1 MPDLPTRADLFR
13 IGADEVL
20 LRSESRPAAQRIS
33 PSQVYTDGSDIN
45 VIIASASAMA
55 EEVTRQLA
63 LRINALFIDGATGE
77 DLDRLVGDRFSP
89 TIVRKSATPSL
100 GTVQLTRVAGL
111 FPLVTLP
118 IGTQLTTASG
128 VQFET
133 TVVAT
138 VPAGSSGPV
147 SVPIRARQAGLAG
160 NVAALAINA
169 FVNPPSDPDLQVSNP
184 APTAGG
190 DEVETDARLRARAR
204 DFFRTARRGTLAAIE
219 FGALTVPGVRQAT
232 AVEEVDSLGIPTGRV
247 SLYVADALGQANAA
261 LVLAVQAA
269 LLEYRAAG
277 VYVDVS
283 SSIPLFVPIQY
294 LLRFAAGVDTTA
306 AFARVQAATVSAVNA
321 LAPNATLPVSLL
333 FSVARSVP
341 GVIVLDDAVVTPVGD
356 LVPSAGQIIRTR
368 TDLVTAV

>member
-20 LRSESRPAAQRIS
+20 LRSETRPPAQRIDAA
-33 PSQVYTDGSDIN
+33 QIYTDGSDIN
-45 VIIASASAMA
+45 VLVASASAMA

-63 LRINALFIDGATGE
+63 LRINALFLDGATGE

-89 TIVRKSATPSL
+89 TIVRKSATPAL
-100 GTVQLTRVAGL
+100 GTVQLTRVAGAL
-111 FPLVTLP
+111 PLVSLP
-118 IGTQLTTASG
+118 IGTQLTTGSG

-138 VPAGSSGPV
+138 VLAGSTGPV

-160 NVAALAINA
+160 NVAPAAINA
-169 FVNPPSDPDLQVSNP
+169 FVNPPSDPQLLASNP
-184 APTAGG
+184 EPTAGG

-204 DFFRTARRGTLAAIE
+204 DFFRQARRGTIAAIE

-261 LVLAVQAA
+261 LVLAVQSA

-283 SSIPLFVPIQY
+283 SSIPLFVSIQY

-321 LAPNATLPVSLL
+321 LPPNATLPVSLL

-341 GVIVLDDAVVTPVGD
+341 GVIVLDDAVVTPIGD
-356 LVPSAGQIIRTR
+356 LVPSAGQILRTR

>member
-20 LRSESRPAAQRIS
+20 LRSETRPPAQRIDAA
-33 PSQVYTDGSDIN
+33 QIYTDGSDIN
-45 VIIASASAMA
+45 VLVASASAMA

-63 LRINALFIDGATGE
+63 LRINALFLDGATGE

-89 TIVRKSATPSL
+89 TIVRKSATPAL
-100 GTVQLTRVAGL
+100 GTVQLTRVAGAL
-111 FPLVTLP
+111 PLVTLP
-118 IGTQLTTASG
+118 IGTQLTTGSG

-138 VPAGSSGPV
+138 VVSGSTGPV

-160 NVAALAINA
+160 NVAPAAINA
-169 FVNPPSDPDLQVSNP
+169 FVNTPSDPQLLVSNP
-184 APTAGG
+184 EPTAGG

-204 DFFRTARRGTLAAIE
+204 DFFRQARRGTIAAIE

-261 LVLAVQAA
+261 LVLAVQSA

-321 LAPNATLPVSLL
+321 LPPNATLPVSLL

-341 GVIVLDDAVVTPVGD
+341 GVIVLDDAVVTPIGD
-356 LVPSAGQIIRTR
+356 LVPSAGQILRTR